1 MIQSRSLCYP
11 FYPSD
16 PDTPQLYLHEAT
28 SAGGTRGSR
37 NLKVA
42 LLSQHLCAAPCR
54 ELGCGVLT
62 ALQCAGNAYWSPLG
76 LCELWASAAS
86 WHRFIRHRLC
96 GILGVYQKFQSADEN
111 VWIVAVL
118 IRLPRNSVR
127 NTHLIMSFSFLI
139 RGHYVNAKPL
149 LDFLRCS

>member
-1 MIQSRSLCYP
+1 MIQSRSLCNP

-86 WHRFIRHRLC
+86 WHHFIRHPSLWHSWGLSEISERWWKWLNSGGSNTAPSKQC
-96 GILGVYQKFQSADEN
+96 WKHPFNHE
-111 VWIVAVL
+111 
-118 IRLPRNSVR
+118 LP
-127 NTHLIMSFSFLI
+127 LI

-149 LDFLRCS
+149 LDFLGCS